1 MNKNTINF
9 IERKMQNHLTNAQMR
24 ALHEVLITC
33 NDHDSESK
41 ELSNEKILELFLS
54 AKRIEGCSER
64 TIKYYNST
72 LIKMFNTI
80 DKSYD
85 EIETSDLRTYL
96 SNYEGNKKASKITM
110 DNLRRIISSLF
121 AWLETE
127 DYILK
132 SPMKRIHKI
141 KCPLTV
147 KEAFSDEQLEK
158 MRDNCDNLRDLA
170 IIDFLAS
177 TGIRVG
183 ELVNLNIK
191 DIDFLNRKCIVFGK
205 GAKER
210 PVYFDARTKIHLQ
223 KYLTS
228 RNDSNEALFV
238 TLDLPH
244 DRLKIRGVEERLSQ
258 LGKKLNIEKVHPH
271 RFRRTLATKAISK
284 GMPIEQVKVL
294 LGHSQIDTTL
304 RYAIVDQ
311 NNVQNG
317 YALHLG

>member
-158 MRDNCDNLRDLA
+158 MRDNCDKGFSN
-170 IIDFLAS
+170 
-177 TGIRVG
+177 
-183 ELVNLNIK
+183 
-191 DIDFLNRKCIVFGK
+191 NRFSC
-205 GAKER
+205 
-210 PVYFDARTKIHLQ
+210 FDRHPCWRT
-223 KYLTS
+223 S
-228 RNDSNEALFV
+228 
-238 TLDLPH
+238 
-244 DRLKIRGVEERLSQ
+244 
-258 LGKKLNIEKVHPH
+258 
-271 RFRRTLATKAISK
+271 
-284 GMPIEQVKVL
+284 
-294 LGHSQIDTTL
+294 
-304 RYAIVDQ
+304 
-311 NNVQNG
+311 
-317 YALHLG
+317 